1 MFIWY
6 DGHFLP
12 CQLTLQSDQLP
23 VELGL
28 LRQFKK
34 RGLPA
39 FHTLELCCLS
49 AGTSELSVTRR
60 TRAWTGKTSEM
71 PPFPRWQPIDDASPK
86 CSLRRHETTVVISL
100 ITARFMQMLL
110 ILSLYL
116 IFYSHIF
123 TRFLSCP
130 DINACSLCLCP
141 LHAPSRSP
149 VHY

>member
-12 CQLTLQSDQLP
+12 RQLTLQSDQLP

-60 TRAWTGKTSEM
+60 TRA
-71 PPFPRWQPIDDASPK
+71 
-86 CSLRRHETTVVISL
+86 
-100 ITARFMQMLL
+100 
-110 ILSLYL
+110 
-116 IFYSHIF
+116 
-123 TRFLSCP
+123 
-130 DINACSLCLCP
+130 
-141 LHAPSRSP
+141 
-149 VHY
+149 